1 MIPIAIPNIYAGPN
15 YKRIIIIPF
24 IFILLSLYFVPKI
37 PAGIDLRGGI
47 LITLQTNST
56 VNATSLETALSRELG
71 VHDVSISTAPGPLGG
86 TGVEVEI
93 EQNENLSTAERT
105 LRTFYEDYTSF
116 SSADFDALSFR
127 SQLEH
132 GNLTDEAKVT
142 AQTQL
147 ADAESRRN
155 ASLAAVN
162 AEADTIFT
170 SIEPFTGQIDRSNA
184 TSPTA
189 LRDLLTSSYSQ
200 AQAAYR
206 DRVLGVLRSQLSF
219 TDFTYKEVSPSLS
232 EFFLQKTIQVVI
244 FSFLFTTIV
253 VVVIFRS
260 FVPSVAVIFGAMND
274 IIIALGAMGLFGIPM
289 TLASLGALLMLI
301 GFSLDT
307 DMLVSIRVLKREEG
321 NPRDRAYS
329 AMKTGLTMS
338 ATGMIAFG
346 VLLVVSIL
354 LQLPTYFQIS
364 TVVLAGLVGDVIA
377 TWCTD
382 AVLVLWYMEGR
393 RK

>member
-1 MIPIAIPNIYAGPN
+1 MIPNIYASPD
-15 YKRIIIIPF
+15 YKRLIVIPF

-47 LITLQTNST
+47 LITMQTNST
-56 VNATSLETALSRELG
+56 VDNAGLDNALVQELG
-71 VHDVSISTAPGPLGG
+71 VRDVSIKTAPGPLGG

-93 EQNENLSTAERT
+93 EQNENLATAERT
-105 LRTFYEDYTSF
+105 LRAFYEDYKSF
-116 SSADFDALSFR
+116 SDADFDALSFR

-132 GNLTDEAKVT
+132 GNLSDEQAGK
-142 AQTQL
+142 AQAAL
-147 ADAESRRN
+147 AEAEGRRS
-155 ASLAAVN
+155 AALDAVN
-162 AEADTIFT
+162 SKADTIFT
-170 SIEPFTGQIDRSNA
+170 SIAPFTGRIDRSNA

-189 LRDLLTSSYSQ
+189 LRDLLTDSY
-200 AQAAYR
+200 AQAKEAYR
-206 DRVLGVLRSQLSF
+206 ERVLGVLRSQLEF

-253 VVVIFRS
+253 VVLIFRS
-260 FVPSVAVIFGAMND
+260 LVPSVAVIFGAVND
-274 IIIALGAMGLFGIPM
+274 ILFALGAMGLFGIPL

-321 NPRDRAYS
+321 DPRDRAYS

-338 ATGMIAFG
+338 AAAITAFG
-346 VLLVVSIL
+346 VLLIVSIL

-364 TVVLAGLVGDVIA
+364 AVALAGLVGDVIA
-377 TWCTD
+377 TWCTN
-382 AVLVLWYMEGR
+382 AVLVLWYVEGR